1 MNHWACACGRTL
13 VGGILGELV
22 LDARMRRRRGRLSI
36 TGHCLAR
43 SYVRAYFILFYFF
56 VIYMTTR

>member
-13 VGGILGELV
+13 VGGIIGGLV
-22 LDARMRRRRGRLSI
+22 LDARMRRGRGRLSI

-43 SYVRAYFILFYFF
+43 SYVRAYFIF

>member
-13 VGGILGELV
+13 VGGIIGGLV
-22 LDARMRRRRGRLSI
+22 PDARMRRGRVRPSI

-43 SYVRAYFILFYFF
+43 SYVRAYFIF

>member
-22 LDARMRRRRGRLSI
+22 LDARMRRGRSRPSI

-43 SYVRAYFILFYFF
+43 SYVRAYFIF